1 MSEFLGEH
9 DHEPVRGLPGPL
21 PPGEAL
27 LWQGSPDAWRLAC
40 DVFHVRFLAG
50 YFLVFA
56 VWRVLVGL
64 SDGIAPMAV
73 VMGAGVVL
81 LMGVL
86 LVGALVA
93 YAALMAN
100 STVFSIT
107 NRRVVVRYGLTLPK
121 TWNIPFGLIRA
132 ASVRCHGR
140 KRAGDLCLELPRDQR
155 IGYLMLWP
163 FARPWKLR
171 QPQPMLRALP
181 DARQAADVLGQA
193 LQASLVTPA
202 PAPAVSRA
210 APHGFDPEG
219 AVPTA
224 PVAG

>member
-27 LWQGSPDAWRLAC
+27 LWQGSPDAWLLAR
-40 DVFHVRFLAG
+40 DVFHLRVLIG
-50 YFLVFA
+50 YFLAFA
-56 VWRVLVGL
+56 VWRVLVGI
-64 SDGIAPMAV
+64 SDGLAPMAV
-73 VMGAGVVL
+73 VMGAGIVVL
-81 LMGVL
+81 MGAL
-86 LVGALVA
+86 LIGALVA

-121 TWNIPFGLIRA
+121 TWNLPFGLIRS
-132 ASVRCHGR
+132 ASLRCRGR
-140 KRAGDLCLELPRDQR
+140 GRAGDVCLELPEEDR

-163 FARPWKLR
+163 FARPGKLL

-181 DARQAADVLGQA
+181 DAKQAATVLSDA
-193 LQASLVTPA
+193 LQASL
-202 PAPAVSRA
+202 SRA
-210 APHGFDPEG
+210 ARAE
-219 AVPTA
+219 T
-224 PVAG
+224 PVAPTFVPAGTGASPAAV